1 MSIPFATLPDLPAGI
16 PCQAVPPAEQPIDL
30 EYTPFSLPIQ
40 YDASAETMREQLQL
54 LRHALAPFASV
65 GRMYRQNGAS
75 LHRMVLSV
83 DSAEGEAV
91 VSVKDFTNAADVLK

>member
-1 MSIPFATLPDLPAGI
+1 MTTFATLPDLPAGI

-40 YDASAETMREQLQL
+40 SAETICTCQEQIRM
-54 LRHALAPFASV
+54 LRHALAPFANV
-65 GRMYRQNGAS
+65 GRMYRQNGVS
-75 LHRMVLSV
+75 LYRMVLSV
-83 DSAEGEAV
+83 DGAEGEAV